1 MDDGARRIEEMAV
14 VSAGKPPQIIGER
27 LTGEWACCKH
37 GDGINIWQTHLL
49 ATFNRHQGML
59 IKDLRERGAVTTP
72 IHGESTTGRNGM
84 FIGGANHEGAQA
96 SQLLLQQTGGAI
108 ATQST
113 KTVAADQFSKIAAVV
128 RR

>member
-1 MDDGARRIEEMAV
+1 
-14 VSAGKPPQIIGER
+14 
-27 LTGEWACCKH
+27 
-37 GDGINIWQTHLL
+37 
-49 ATFNRHQGML
+49 ML
-59 IKDLRERGAVTTP
+59 IKDLRERSAVTTTV
-72 IHGESTTGRNGM
+72 HGESTTGRNGM